1 MIVVR
6 VELHSA
12 ITGKIKEI
20 GRMIICNEGVNESG
34 SLGDYSGKVMR
45 KPNFETVTR
54 DGTVLKHQRLA
65 LPVWVLVRKML
76 EKMGY

>member
-12 ITGKIKEI
+12 ITGKVKEI
-20 GRMIICNEGVNESG
+20 GRMIIANEGVNETG
-34 SLGDYSGKVMR
+34 SQGDYSGKVMR
-45 KPNFETVTR
+45 KPNFETVIR
-54 DGTVLKHQRLA
+54 HGAVFKHQRLA

-76 EKMGY
+76 ENMGY